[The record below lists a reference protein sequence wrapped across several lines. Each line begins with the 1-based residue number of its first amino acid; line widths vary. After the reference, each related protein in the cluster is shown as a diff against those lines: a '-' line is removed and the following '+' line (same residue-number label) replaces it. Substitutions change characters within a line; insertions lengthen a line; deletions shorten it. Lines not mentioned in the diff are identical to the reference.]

1 MEVDVELKPCPFCGG
16 EAKVYTTESRQ
27 SYRRAVAKC
36 QTCFA
41 ELRCEGGGFHDF
53 PEVDDEFEKRRLS
66 NERAKERVIKA
77 WNRRATERT
86 CRFNVV
92 FYKDF
97 ATPRQPGNICKC
109 DACGYQH
116 LYGLIVDARFR
127 YCPNCGARI
136 EVVE

>member
-1 MEVDVELKPCPFCGG
+1 MSAVLKSCPFCGSSEDVMTNREYWSPVLIA
-16 EAKVYTTESRQ
+16 EAVVANQVGCTSCNIWTPPYETEEE
-27 SYRRAVAKC
+27 AI
-36 QTCFA
+36 
-41 ELRCEGGGFHDF
+41 E
-53 PEVDDEFEKRRLS
+53 
-66 NERAKERVIKA
+66 A

-116 LYGLIVDARFR
+116 SYGLIVDARFR